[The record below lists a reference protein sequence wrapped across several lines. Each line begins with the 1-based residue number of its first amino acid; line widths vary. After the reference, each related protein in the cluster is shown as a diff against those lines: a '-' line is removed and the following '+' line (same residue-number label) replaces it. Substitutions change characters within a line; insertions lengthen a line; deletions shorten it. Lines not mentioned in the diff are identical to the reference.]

1 MQTAWLVPP
10 PTNPIALAAI
20 ATGALTGRHCI
31 FDDPVENKRWVV
43 CRQGTIYFHTKESL
57 SKEFSDWDPHL
68 LRIGVTENGPKQHV
82 RFDPAAV

>member
-20 ATGALTGRHCI
+20 ATGALTGCHSL
-31 FDDPVENKRWVV
+31 FDDPVENKRWIV
-43 CRQGTIYFHTKESL
+43 CKRGTI
-57 SKEFSDWDPHL
+57 EFVEKRLCNDWDPHL
-68 LRIGVTENGPKQHV
+68 LRIGVTDNGPRQHV